1 MAHVPHCGM
10 DSVGLHSEGLD
21 SVRLHSAGLN
31 SVGLNSVRLRELE
44 QNPSVGVA
52 RAEHGE
58 TIVITVQG
66 RPVAKMVQLEPA
78 RPRRWVPSEEI
89 DRIFADIGPDT
100 TCARPQHRHHARGPR
115 IHTWG
120 CAPHPQR

>member
-1 MAHVPHCGM
+1 M

-44 QNPSVGVA
+44 QNPSEVVA

-100 TCARPQHRHHARGPR
+100 TGWAEEHAARPEYPVIDPWERAGP
-115 IHTWG
+115 
-120 CAPHPQR
+120 